1 MRRTFLL
8 SVAVLS
14 IAHASATAQICR
26 GLAAFST
33 GPVQI
38 TGEGSLTPESNA
50 IGASLGYG
58 LTRGLFGDASI
69 GTRSSDTFRGSSL
82 ELGAGAGYDIEVG
95 KFHLCPTGS
104 VGMGMGPNKPFG
116 SGEDRSSRSAL
127 LGVSVGT
134 IVEASTRWQL
144 IPTLAFSYAYRKDQ
158 AIDNAGTTLFE
169 ISDHYALAQVGFG
182 LVLRNLTIRP
192 HVELPLSFDTGD
204 PTVGLTVGYNFGRRA
219 NRQVP

>member
-1 MRRTFLL
+1 MRRSLVLL
-8 SVAVLS
+8 LAIIS

-26 GLAAFST
+26 GLASFST
-33 GPVQI
+33 GPVQV
-38 TGEGSLTPESNA
+38 TGDGSLTPESNA
-50 IGASLGYG
+50 IGAGLGYG
-58 LTRGLFGDASI
+58 LARGLFGDASI

-82 ELGAGAGYDIEVG
+82 ELGAGAGYDIEIG
-95 KFHLCPTGS
+95 KFHVCPAGGFG
-104 VGMGMGPNKPFG
+104 VGIGPTKPFG

-134 IVEASTRWQL
+134 IVATSVRWQL
-144 IPTLAFSYAYRKDQ
+144 VPTLALSYAYRKDQ
-158 AIDNAGTTLFE
+158 AQDNAGVTLFE
-169 ISDHYALAQVGFG
+169 ISDHYALAQLGFG

-219 NRQVP
+219 DRQVP